1 MEVTFCYVI
10 IHETLERHIPIITDI
25 TELSLGLI
33 DERYMVDMGTIFIG
47 SRLSIELPLSG
58 FSG

>member
-25 TELSLGLI
+25 TQLSLGLI
-33 DERYMVDMGTIFIG
+33 DKRYVVDIQ
-47 SRLSIELPLSG
+47 LP
-58 FSG
+58 